1 MSTPIEL
8 HFYNKKNEVIRTYSQ
23 SIIKWS
29 FFKRAVKLS
38 DRESVSADN
47 LDIIYEFV
55 RDFYGRQF
63 TVKQLKKYTDVE
75 QLLAVTGQII
85 MRVLSMMKKEGIDL
99 PNA

>member
-8 HFYNKKNEVIRTYSQ
+8 HFYNKKNEVIKT
-23 SIIKWS
+23 
-29 FFKRAVKLS
+29 
-38 DRESVSADN
+38 N

-63 TVKQLKKYTDVE
+63 SVKQLKKYTDVE
-75 QLLAVTGQII
+75 QLLAVTGQIV
-85 MRVLSMMKKEGIDL
+85 MRVITMMEKEGVDF